1 MIAAQPLRGSNL
13 LRGSN
18 PPQGSSP
25 LRVVIVDDEE
35 DIRGLLSAYL
45 GKQGI
50 EVFEASSEAE
60 LRAIMIAKAPDV
72 VLLDVNLGMEDGF
85 AVARRLR
92 ADWSGG
98 LLMVTGRGDTV
109 DRVVGLEIGA
119 DDYVTKPFDLRELL
133 ARVRSVGR
141 RAVVQL
147 EPSPTTTDSP
157 NTLRFHGFMLD
168 VERRKLTDASGNEI
182 ALTTGEFALLVALL
196 EKQGHLLSR
205 DDLLRRT
212 HRRDAEPFDRTID
225 VQIGRLRK
233 KIGDDGKDP
242 RIIKSVRGAGYVLV
256 TT

>member
-1 MIAAQPLRGSNL
+1 MTGSQPLRGSNA
-13 LRGSN
+13 
-18 PPQGSSP
+18 
-25 LRVVIVDDEE
+25 LRVLIVDDEE
-35 DIRGLLSAYL
+35 DIRDLLSTYL

-60 LRAIMIAKAPDV
+60 LRAVMIAKAPDV
-72 VLLDVNLGMEDGF
+72 VLLDVNLGTEDGF
-85 AVARRLR
+85 AIARRLR
-92 ADWSGG
+92 TDWSGG

-147 EPSPTTTDSP
+147 EPSAAVADSP
-157 NTLRFHGFMLD
+157 NALRFHGFLLD

-182 ALTTGEFALLVALL
+182 ALTTGEFALLVALV
-196 EKQGHLLSR
+196 EKPGTLLSR
-205 DDLLRRT
+205 DALLRRT
-212 HRRDAEPFDRTID
+212 HHRDAGPFDRTID

-233 KIGDDGKDP
+233 KLGDDGKDP
-242 RIIKSVRGAGYVLV
+242 HIIKSVRGAGYVLV
-256 TT
+256 AD